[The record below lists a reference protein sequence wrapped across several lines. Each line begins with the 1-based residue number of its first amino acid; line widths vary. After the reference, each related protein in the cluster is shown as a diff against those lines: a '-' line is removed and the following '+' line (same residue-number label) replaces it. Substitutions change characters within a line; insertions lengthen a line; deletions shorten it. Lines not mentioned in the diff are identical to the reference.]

1 MTFVMAFACSLLFVA
16 SSFAG
21 EFVNLNYSIDGM
33 ERTAGLYLPDGYDK
47 STKWSLIIYLHA
59 GGNGGDNNGDA
70 IPWTMKQPIAKIIAQ
85 DSKKV
90 PALVLIPRCPKGKV
104 WAPVGPDVLMS
115 AWRQKKFEGKQSPD
129 AASHITKAI
138 DTVISQY
145 SVNEKKIS
153 LTGFSMGGEGS
164 IRYGALNAK
173 RFAAIAP
180 MAGSAIAIKSDVPA
194 LASTNVWMFQGEND
208 GLSTAELGRKMSGW
222 IKEAGGNI
230 QYTEFKGVGHGIPG
244 KVLAHP
250 GMIEWLMNQ
259 ERDE

>member
-1 MTFVMAFACSLLFVA
+1 MALACSLLFTA
-16 SSFAG
+16 NLIAG
-21 EFVNLNYSIDGM
+21 EFVNLKYSIDGS

-47 STKWSLIIYLHA
+47 SKQWPLIIYLHG

-70 IPWTMKQPIAKIIAQ
+70 IAWAKKQPLGKVTLQ

-90 PALVLIPRCPKGKV
+90 PALVLIPRCPKGKI

-115 AWRQKKFEGKQSPD
+115 TWRQKKFDGKQNPD

-138 DTVISQY
+138 DTVISRY

-164 IRYGALNAK
+164 IRYGALNAN

-180 MAGSAIAIKSDVPA
+180 MAGSAIAIKADVAA
-194 LASTNVWMFQGEND
+194 LATTNVWMFQGEKD
-208 GLSTAELGRKMSGW
+208 GLSTAELARIMSSW
-222 IKEAGGNI
+222 IKLAGGNI
-230 QYTEFKGVGHGIPG
+230 QYTEFEGVGHGIPS

-250 GMIEWLMNQ
+250 GMLEWLINQ
-259 ERDE
+259 ERK